1 MASSRTQPA
10 VSGGGAGAPTGAQYV
25 TLATDGTLSAER
37 VLTAGDG
44 ITLTDAGAGGA
55 VTAAAAVHVVPGRRT
70 EYWWATGTKINSGT
84 QTNCTVSGTVA
95 ANASADGY
103 ATSMTTKASGNFDS
117 KIAHSNDKWCRT
129 DNDPSFSIRFKTGA
143 DVDAFRFLM
152 CVTENPGG
160 DHDADEPSL
169 KYAGVR
175 FNPTDGDTKF
185 EIHASDGSTAATPV
199 EVNVTP
205 AADAVY
211 QIKVDVDQA
220 AGTITADINGTTA
233 TLSAGANMPPA
244 DEYIAML
251 IIMYA
256 EGGGSEDRRVWN
268 FYSNKLTAE

>member
-1 MASSRTQPA
+1 MPIAK
-10 VSGGGAGAPTGAQYV
+10 SGGGGGGAPTDAQYV
-25 TLATDGTLSAER
+25 TLAVDGDLSAER
-37 VLTAGDG
+37 VLTAGSG
-44 ITLTDAGAGGA
+44 VILTDAGAGGA
-55 VTAAAAVHVVPGRRT
+55 VTAAADVHVVPGRRT
-70 EYWWATGTKINSGT
+70 EYWWATGTKINSGA
-84 QTNCTVSGTVA
+84 QTNCTVSGTA
-95 ANASADGY
+95 SANASADGY
-103 ATSMTTKASGNFDS
+103 AISYQTKTSGNFDS

-129 DNDPSFSIRFKTGA
+129 DNDPSFSVRLKTGA
-143 DVDAFRFLM
+143 AVDAFRFWL
-152 CVTENPGG
+152 VLTENPGG
-160 DHDADEPSL
+160 DHNADEPSL

-175 FNPTDGDTKF
+175 FNPSDGDTKF

-205 AADAVY
+205 ATDAVY

-244 DEYIAML
+244 DEYISML

-256 EGGGSEDRRVWN
+256 EGGGGEDRRLFN